1 MFIMLVLISLII
13 KYENNTYTS
22 FIISNTSSFC
32 GDVLLFLPLH
42 VGVEALDAMEIDQAV
57 AITQAIQNIVFLKA
71 AEFVPQ
77 ALLFP
82 DFSTRRRP

>member
-1 MFIMLVLISLII
+1 MLVLISLII

-22 FIISNTSSFC
+22 FIISNTSSSFC
-32 GDVLLFLPLH
+32 GDVLLFLPLQ

>member
-82 DFSTRRRP
+82 DFSTRTQP